1 MNPSRFL
8 PLAFALI
15 AASTLVACGTA
26 PSMPVGTASAASMAT
41 PQHMASMDAQMMNMR
56 GMHEKMKAAKT
67 PEERSKLMA
76 EHMKAM
82 QDGMQMM
89 GAMGSGGMGEMKGMQ
104 GQQMMEKRMQ
114 MMETM
119 MPMMMDRMQA
129 APAR

>member
-1 MNPSRFL
+1 MNQSRFL
-8 PLAFALI
+8 PLAFALT
-15 AASTLVACGTA
+15 AASTLIACGTA
-26 PSMPVGTASAASMAT
+26 PSMPVGTASAATMAT
-41 PQHMASMDAQMMNMR
+41 PEHMASMDAQMMNMR
-56 GMHEKMKAAKT
+56 GMHEKMKAART

-76 EHMKAM
+76 EHMKSM

-119 MPMMMDRMQA
+119 MPMMMDRMQT
-129 APAR
+129 PQAR